1 MALADLWSEAD
12 LVSLHVPLTRETR
25 GIAGGR
31 AFEAM
36 KPGSWLVNTARGPVV
51 DLDSL
56 LGALD
61 SGRLEAAALDVLPKE
76 PPVAD
81 HAVLRHPRVLLTP
94 HAAFY
99 SREGER
105 ELRRKAAQNL
115 VDWAQTGRP
124 TYVVVE
130 GSSSPRPSAQIG
142 RETVSSPSPRPSPKG
157 EGEK

>member
-1 MALADLWSEAD
+1 
-12 LVSLHVPLTRETR
+12 
-25 GIAGGR
+25 
-31 AFEAM
+31 
-36 KPGSWLVNTARGPVV
+36 
-51 DLDSL
+51 
-56 LGALD
+56 
-61 SGRLEAAALDVLPKE
+61 VLPNE

-115 VDWAQTGRP
+115 VDWAQKGRP

-130 GSSSPRPSAQIG
+130 GQRSPFPS
-142 RETVSSPSPRPSPKG
+142 TPRDI
-157 EGEK
+157 